1 MQPSLTTSLWIA
13 YAELTANL
21 DLIKH
26 YTVKKVA
33 FSPAYPMYIVQCI
46 IINIHNMH
54 QMSHTTLFEPQL
66 P

>member
-33 FSPAYPMYIVQCI
+33 FFLACFPSICNGI
-46 IINIHNMH
+46 IFNIHSMH
-54 QMSHTTLFEPQL
+54 ESHNLI
-66 P
+66 